1 MPAVQIITGEW
12 ARGRESDLIDAVQS
26 AMVSTI
32 KIPEWDRDVIVDLYD
47 AARRAVPSGK
57 SERYTRI
64 EIKLFS
70 GRSIEAKRELYRAV
84 VENLAALGVPELET
98 KIILV
103 EVPMQNWGLRGGKP
117 GSDIEIGFKVEL

>member
-47 AARRAVPSGK
+47 AVQRAVPSGK

-70 GRSIEAKRELYRAV
+70 GRSIEAKRELYRAI

-117 GSDIEIGFKVEL
+117 GSDIEIGFKVEV